1 MYYSLYRIIR
11 TLDNTNEMVW
21 PDVIRINGILLY
33 HDFYEFHHLAVKN
46 VSEVANEEGSDFT
59 PHFKIKYFFN

>member
-1 MYYSLYRIIR
+1 
-11 TLDNTNEMVW
+11 MVW
-21 PDVIRINGILLY
+21 PDVVRINGILLY